1 MTTINQKPK
10 FIRFYDA
17 LVNILILTILILII
31 TFWII
36 KIFDI
41 KPEPTPTTT
50 NTPIIIVELRTN
62 GIQSTS
68 IIDLKIES
76 KIESQ
81 TPTIENKTTIE
92 NQK

>member
-1 MTTINQKPK
+1 MFVLLITVFVIGIFGPK
-10 FIRFYDA
+10 S
-17 LVNILILTILILII
+17 
-31 TFWII
+31 
-36 KIFDI
+36 
-41 KPEPTPTTT
+41 EPTPTTT

-68 IIDLKIES
+68 IIDPKIES